1 MILPPPETSSA
12 SSSPEA
18 VVAILTLIIIGV
30 VVYGLGKIKFRNLK
44 WLYRIVSKTNNPK
57 ND

>member
-12 SSSPEA
+12 SGSPEA

-30 VVYGLGKIKFRNLK
+30 VVYGLGKIKFSDLK
-44 WLYRIVSKTNNPK
+44 WLYRLVSKTNNPK